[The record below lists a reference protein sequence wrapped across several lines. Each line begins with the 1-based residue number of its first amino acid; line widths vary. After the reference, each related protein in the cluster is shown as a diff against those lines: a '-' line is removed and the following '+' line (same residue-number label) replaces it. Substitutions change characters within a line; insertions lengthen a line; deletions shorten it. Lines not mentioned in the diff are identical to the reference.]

1 MPNADENAEKQ
12 ELSLTA
18 GGKAQWYPATLEHG
32 LTCHKA
38 KHSLHMQPSNHT
50 PRNLSNAFEDLHPH
64 KQLHENVYRSF
75 IHNSQIEKIST
86 GKYIFLKKKRSS
98 RNFPMI
104 QWSRRCVF
112 TAGGSGSIPG
122 QGSSMPHS
130 AAKKKKNHLPHNGIL
145 LRKKRVNC
153 IKPCK
158 NKDES

>member
-75 IHNSQIEKIST
+75 IHNSQIETIST
-86 GKYIFLKKKRSS
+86 GKYIF
-98 RNFPMI
+98 F
-104 QWSRRCVF
+104 
-112 TAGGSGSIPG
+112 
-122 QGSSMPHS
+122 
-130 AAKKKKNHLPHNGIL
+130 KKKKVFQELPYDPVVKTLCFHCWG
-145 LRKKRVNC
+145 LRFNPWSGKFHATQCSQKKKKSSSTQWNT
-153 IKPCK
+153 IKK
-158 NKDES
+158 KKSELYKAMQK